1 MSNSNEGLMAD
12 PYASSGGSGSL
23 AAPPPLSSPSGD
35 FAPTPAAAPAVADD
49 LFLNVSTAPAA
60 TPDYLFEENYDENFR
75 RGFGERLTYHVGGMY
90 SIGFVFGSSWGLMKG
105 LADSKGQRQRI
116 RVNSVLNSMGSR
128 GPGLANSL
136 GCVAMMASIFESLA
150 YNVRG
155 EDDLLNPAG
164 AAALTG
170 VLYKSTS
177 GLRMSAIFGVGLG
190 ALGAAG
196 AFVTRHAKAPRA
208 IKNLM

>member
-90 SIGFVFGSSWGLMKG
+90 SIGACLPQRPKMHPIKPLLHQAAAAAAAHLHRSLITS
-105 LADSKGQRQRI
+105 LAHEPARSPRSCCRLRLRI
-116 RVNSVLNSMGSR
+116 VMGSD
-128 GPGLANSL
+128 
-136 GCVAMMASIFESLA
+136 E
-150 YNVRG
+150 
-155 EDDLLNPAG
+155 G
-164 AAALTG
+164 A
-170 VLYKSTS
+170 
-177 GLRMSAIFGVGLG
+177 RRF
-190 ALGAAG
+190 
-196 AFVTRHAKAPRA
+196 
-208 IKNLM
+208 